1 MQSSPDLQPK
11 YQGLSQTE
19 VMVRRTQFG
28 YNELSVRQGPNAILI
43 FLSQFKSPLVYLI
56 LVAALISLLLGEI
69 ADFVIILA
77 VVMINAVLGFTQEY
91 NAQRTY
97 LALQGL
103 VQRQTSVIRAA
114 VKQDIPVRE
123 LVPDDVVLLSIGDL
137 VPCDGILL
145 EAQKL
150 SINEAILTG
159 ESEVI
164 DKAPDREGATH
175 VFMGTTVAMGRG
187 VMQVLAT
194 GMQTELGKIAISLQ
208 DPIHTET
215 PLQQRLR
222 GLSQTLTKLVLALT
236 LMVFVTGLWLGKPLF
251 EMLRMSIVLAIA
263 AVPEGLLI
271 AVTVI
276 LVLGMRK
283 ILKSKGLV
291 KKLVAVETLG
301 AVNVICTDKTGT
313 LTEGRMRVSRLQTQE
328 TPWGPKRAI
337 EVMARCNNEEGPVEL
352 ALTEYLRGKLGHEAE
367 ILATAPRL
375 SEELFS
381 SESKFMSVRVQ
392 TEPGLTDY
400 LKGAPEIVLAMCEMA
415 ETERQVIL
423 QQIDAWAADGLRV
436 IGLAYRDFMHT
447 LVPIP
452 LEQHSAYTWVG
463 LVGIDDPIRKGVPEA
478 IAQAQQAGIQVKMI
492 TGDYR
497 RTAERVARAVG
508 LNVAADQILD
518 GQELSSLSDA
528 QLQQRVAYCN
538 VFSRI
543 CPHDK
548 LRIVTALQAQGQV
561 TAMIGDG
568 VNDAPALRR
577 ADIGVVVDNA
587 TDVAKETAD
596 LILLDNNFR
605 TIVAAIEE
613 GRVIFTNICKVVA
626 YVLSNSFA
634 AMLTIFGALV
644 LDWPMPLLVAQILW
658 INLVIDGPIDI
669 VLGFEPAEVGVMQ
682 QAPRAKTASIL
693 PPFNLGLVFLVGL
706 SSMLGGLGLF
716 GYYAFVENN
725 ITLARSMV
733 FALFTLNSLIVIV
746 SYRTLHRPLWRAQ
759 PIYKNLWLVGAELVA
774 LVLTAAAFAI
784 PALSGVLQIQALSLL
799 QWGIVLGV
807 VLCLVMLV
815 EIGKWVFTLR
825 SGKAHKIE
833 IPST

>member
-11 YQGLSQTE
+11 YQGLSQPE

-77 VVMINAVLGFTQEY
+77 VVMTNAVLGFTQEY

-103 VQRQTSVIRAA
+103 VQHQTSVIRAT

-187 VMQVLAT
+187 VMKVLAT
-194 GMQTELGKIAISLQ
+194 GMQTELGKIAVSLQ

-328 TPWGPKRAI
+328 TQWGPKRAI

-367 ILATAPRL
+367 ILAAAPRL

-400 LKGAPEIVLAMCEMA
+400 LKGAPEIVLAMCAMA

-436 IGLAYRDFMHT
+436 IGLAYRDFTHT
-447 LVPIP
+447 LAPIP

-508 LNVAADQILD
+508 LNVAVDQILD

-543 CPHDK
+543 RPHDK

-733 FALFTLNSLIVIV
+733 FALFTLNSLIIIV
-746 SYRTLHRPLWRAQ
+746 SYRTLYQPLWRAQ
-759 PIYKNLWLVGAELVA
+759 PICKNLWLVGAELVA
-774 LVLTAAAFAI
+774 LALTAAAFAI

-815 EIGKWVFTLR
+815 EIGKWVFKWH
-825 SGKAHKIE
+825 SGKARKIE
-833 IPST
+833 IPSI

>member
-69 ADFVIILA
+69 ADFMIILA

-187 VMQVLAT
+187 VMQVLST
-194 GMQTELGKIAISLQ
+194 GMQTELGKIAVSLQ

-313 LTEGRMRVSRLQTQE
+313 LTEGRMRVSRLQPQE

-367 ILATAPRL
+367 ILAAAPRL

-400 LKGAPEIVLAMCEMA
+400 LKGAPEIVLAMCEMP

-436 IGLAYRDFMHT
+436 IGLAYRDFTHT
-447 LVPIP
+447 LAPIS
-452 LEQHSAYTWVG
+452 LEQHNAYTWVG

-518 GQELSSLSDA
+518 GQELSLLSDA

-543 CPHDK
+543 RPHDK

-746 SYRTLHRPLWRAQ
+746 SYRTLHQPLWRAQ

-774 LVLTAAAFAI
+774 LALTAAAFAI

>member
-1 MQSSPDLQPK
+1 MQTSPDLQPK

-28 YNELSVRQGPNAILI
+28 YNELSVRQDPNAILI

-77 VVMINAVLGFTQEY
+77 VVMINSVLGFTQEY

-187 VMQVLAT
+187 VMQVLAI
-194 GMQTELGKIAISLQ
+194 GMQTELGKIAVSLQ

-313 LTEGRMRVSRLQTQE
+313 LTEGRMRVSCLQTQE
-328 TPWGPKRAI
+328 TQWGPKRAI

-367 ILATAPRL
+367 ILAAAPRL

-436 IGLAYRDFMHT
+436 IGLAYRDVTHT
-447 LVPIP
+447 LAPIP

-463 LVGIDDPIRKGVPEA
+463 LVGIDDPIRKGVTEA
-478 IAQAQQAGIQVKMI
+478 IVQAQQAGIQVKMI

-518 GQELSSLSDA
+518 GQELSLLSDA

-543 CPHDK
+543 RPHDK

-669 VLGFEPAEVGVMQ
+669 VLGFEPAEIGVMQ

-725 ITLARSMV
+725 IILARSMV

-746 SYRTLHRPLWRAQ
+746 SYRTLHQPLWRAQ

-774 LVLTAAAFAI
+774 LALTAAAFAI

-815 EIGKWVFTLR
+815 EIGKWGFTLR